1 MKNCLTF
8 LLLFCALII
17 ATPATATTFSDVKET
32 SESGLAIKQLVD
44 RQIVSGY
51 RDGTFRPNESLTRG
65 QAAKMVANILQV
77 KPTNFLEIEFEDVNT
92 KMANYESIM
101 AVAELGIMS
110 GYNDGTFK
118 PSKRLTRSQAAK
130 IISEAFRLRSQHGKH
145 PYKDVKNEEA
155 SFYVAN
161 LYAND
166 VTKSPG
172 KSFNPNKYVTRANF
186 ALFLSRGEKAQQAF
200 TMYAQKEQYSAFGYT
215 EYDEEIVDVELDL
228 FRLTLHPLQEG
239 TARLAL
245 YSMDEYEEFER
256 HFFLVHVNNINGT
269 LVVTL
274 EPESIF
280 DFISYATS
288 VYHYHDGLYL
298 KFVPQSFEIYD
309 EEGKNI
315 PEHYYDIV
323 INGEEVQVTMFK
335 DGAYQLF
342 FSNENERSAHAIFS
356 TIENFLL
363 DFSIETI
370 SPFIELT
377 SEDLDFEMAKVSIVD
392 YLNYEEHDKPPFTI
406 TFSDGRLLISP
417 VHLGEG
423 VVRVIDTK
431 GVKHYID
438 IIVHEK
444 AGILV
449 VDAVWE

>member
-1 MKNCLTF
+1 MLV
-8 LLLFCALII
+8 CAFGL
-17 ATPATATTFSDVKET
+17 ATPVAATTFSDVKEA
-32 SESGLAIKQLVD
+32 SESGRAIQQLVD
-44 RQIVSGY
+44 RNIISGY
-51 RDGTFRPNESLTRG
+51 SDGTFRPNESLTRG

-77 KPTNFLEIEFEDVNT
+77 KPTNFIEVEFDDVNSR
-92 KMANYESIM
+92 MANYESIM
-101 AVAELGIMS
+101 AVAELGIMT
-110 GYNDGTFK
+110 GYNDGTFR
-118 PSKRLTRSQAAK
+118 PGKRITRSQAAK
-130 IISEAFRLRSQHGKH
+130 IISEAFRLRSQKGKH
-145 PYKDVKNEEA
+145 PYKDVKNAEA

-161 LYAND
+161 LYANN

-172 KSFNPNKYVTRANF
+172 KAFHPNQYVTRAHF
-186 ALFLSRGEKAQQAF
+186 SLFLSRGEKAQQAF

-215 EYDEEIVDVELDL
+215 EYDEEIVDVDLDL
-228 FRLTLHPLQEG
+228 YRLTLHPLQEG

-245 YSMDEYEEFER
+245 YSMNEYEEFER
-256 HFFLVHVNNINGT
+256 HFFLVHVNNVNGT

-274 EPESIF
+274 EPESIY

-288 VYHYHDGLYL
+288 VYNLHEGLYL

-309 EEGKNI
+309 EEGKSI
-315 PEHYYDIV
+315 PEDYYDIV
-323 INGEEVQVTMFK
+323 INGEEVEVTMFK
-335 DGAYQLF
+335 DGAFQLY

-377 SEDLDFEMAKVSIVD
+377 SEDLDFEMAKVAIVD
-392 YLNYEEHDKPPFTI
+392 YLNYGDQNTPPFTI
-406 TFSDGRLLISP
+406 SLNNGRLLISP
-417 VHLGEG
+417 THLGEG
-423 VVRVIDTK
+423 VIRVIDTK
-431 GVKHYID
+431 GAKHYID